1 MFAHITLGNVEYLL
15 WWNNNLFKRV
25 EFLVLFFCFC
35 FVFFPFSC
43 LSSWPPKW
51 LKATL
56 RHQIILST
64 KPDNASGFREASM
77 FYLLFTPRDSLVRDF
92 VLKTTSDFSTD
103 YTCWNPEEGE
113 GRKEIPLSD
122 LSQRRWTSQCL
133 PSQVKLFGRFC
144 LCKEGYRPLR
154 QQCNFLLVVNCLW
167 FGE

>member
-1 MFAHITLGNVEYLL
+1 MEQQFIQKSGILGFVF
-15 WWNNNLFKRV
+15 LF
-25 EFLVLFFCFC
+25 LFCF
-35 FVFFPFSC
+35 FSIF
-43 LSSWPPKW
+43 LSVIMAIQMTEGNS
-51 LKATL
+51 
-56 RHQIILST
+56 
-64 KPDNASGFREASM
+64 EASDHPVHQTRQRLGLPRGKHVLS
-77 FYLLFTPRDSLVRDF
+77 FIYSKGLFGERLCSENYQW
-92 VLKTTSDFSTD
+92 FSTD